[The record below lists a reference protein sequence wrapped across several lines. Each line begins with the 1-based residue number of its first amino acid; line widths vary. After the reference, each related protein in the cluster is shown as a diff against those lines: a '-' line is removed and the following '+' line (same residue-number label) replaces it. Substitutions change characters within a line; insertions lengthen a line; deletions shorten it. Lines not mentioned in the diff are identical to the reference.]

1 MPRCD
6 KCNGCLNHS
15 DGFNCEKCKWCLDS
29 KRNGGP
35 NKLRRPCKFRRCVK
49 FQGGKEVERM
59 SSQFKSK
66 LKRKRKVVKSV
77 ERRDSG
83 IEQDKVTGNS
93 KMSDTIENKIG
104 VEGTGRDSGVGSHD
118 GEGRDWGR
126 RVSSKTESKL
136 ISRLALLAGE
146 FAQTIPGQVTI
157 VHKPSDHPNIPG
169 LREVRNI
176 VVSPGIEE
184 HNNIISGNWRIPGD
198 NLVKLGLDESDVL
211 SCRMPEL
218 QPGCQVVASVSLGID
233 LTRIGN
239 KQRRNKD
246 RVVTW
251 LFALLELSFPD
262 KLRSSAVSMVWN
274 MLEENFE
281 YMGECEDEEADNFA
295 LSSLELPEDVV
306 EMASILEEN
315 IPESPSRSPISAS
328 QLDLTGL
335 SLNTTALDNA
345 VSSLLPGQPV
355 HGEDA
360 NYSYTATVLDMDID
374 SFTSLMTPNRI
385 SSDQLVL
392 QPEFTGYSDHEH
404 DLFVQGNLMDYPP
417 LPVLPGN
424 LEITPVSPSSNH
436 RGLPPGSICE
446 IKPETLLELN
456 DNRCKTESVEKMVDA
471 KTKVPSTLI
480 PLTIKLEKQESRTA
494 SSTAALEA
502 DESIGRPEKRARREP
517 SRYKDFTS
525 PVLK

>member
-1 MPRCD
+1 M
-6 KCNGCLNHS
+6 NHS
-15 DGFNCEKCKWCLDS
+15 DGYNCEKCKWCLDS

-35 NKLRRPCKFRRCVK
+35 NKLRRPCKYRRCVK
-49 FQGGKEVERM
+49 FQGGKEVTRM

-83 IEQDKVTGNS
+83 IEQDKVAGTSNMCDAKTG
-93 KMSDTIENKIG
+93 I
-104 VEGTGRDSGVGSHD
+104 EGTGRDSGVGSHD

-126 RVSSKTESKL
+126 RITSKNESKL
-136 ISRLALLAGE
+136 VSRLALLAGE
-146 FAQTIPGQVTI
+146 FAQTIPGQITI
-157 VHKPSDHPNIPG
+157 VHKPSDHPNLPG

-176 VVSPGIEE
+176 IVSPGTEE
-184 HNNIISGNWRIPGD
+184 HKNIVCGNWRIPGD
-198 NLVKLGLDESDVL
+198 NLAKLGLDESDVL
-211 SCRMPEL
+211 NCRMPDL
-218 QPGCQVVASVSLGID
+218 QTGCQVVASVSLGID

-251 LFALLELSFPD
+251 LFTLLELSFPD
-262 KLRSSAVSMVWN
+262 KLRSTAVSLVWN

-315 IPESPSRSPISAS
+315 IPESPSQSPISAS

-385 SSDQLVL
+385 NSDQLVL
-392 QPEFTGYSDHEH
+392 QPEFTGYSDHEN

-424 LEITPVSPSSNH
+424 LEITPVSPSPGPNCKSSNN
-436 RGLPPGSICE
+436 RGLQCE
-446 IKPETLLELN
+446 IKPESLLEFN
-456 DNRCKTESVEKMVDA
+456 ENRCNSESIEKMVDA
-471 KTKVPSTLI
+471 KAKDTSILI
-480 PLTIKLEKQESRTA
+480 PLTIKLEQQESRTA
-494 SSTAALEA
+494 SSIAALEV
-502 DESIGRPEKRARREP
+502 DNSSGRPEKRARREP